1 MIGSWSNRIIEKS
14 RCHMW
19 DRHALDT
26 FNPDVNY
33 AALRLVL
40 TDERRVWRHGSLLCR
55 AVSAAGLPSAVA
67 GLTR

>member
-26 FNPDVNY
+26 FNPDLNY
-33 AALRLVL
+33 LALGLVL
-40 TDERRVWRHGSLLCR
+40 IARRTGIDNPLARSLVDHDRTLT
-55 AVSAAGLPSAVA
+55 VA
-67 GLTR
+67 